1 MIFARCGLDGPNS
14 DSQFCSNFLVCVSLR
29 QKPNNFYLAWG
40 WLSLLMLSGMRLIF
54 GLEKTLHH
62 DVGYSGAQEQLTSG
76 NVARGRVL
84 DSAKTQDAGICYRF
98 GQVASSFA
106 ARSSYSN
113 GQPAARSVFSCLQ
126 SSRTMPLFILQ

>member
-29 QKPNNFYLAWG
+29 QKPNNFYLAWS

-62 DVGYSGAQEQLTSG
+62 DSDTL
-76 NVARGRVL
+76 GR
-84 DSAKTQDAGICYRF
+84 R
-98 GQVASSFA
+98 
-106 ARSSYSN
+106 N
-113 GQPAARSVFSCLQ
+113 N
-126 SSRTMPLFILQ
+126 